1 MNLNFVILL
10 SLLVTPTISLADC
23 DSEIYCYHTKFGVL
37 EQISRDTS
45 GDDYSH
51 LRLNGVEIY
60 KAKASYINFI
70 YDDTGFFKKNK
81 YIMTKTVIT
90 FTSLDSCA
98 GKDYNYCSV
107 SLVLDF
113 SGDKP
118 VISNGFTPDS
128 GNSVIDWV
136 SWGKANSIIMF
147 EDLSRFKYANGHVER
162 VTK

>member
-1 MNLNFVILL
+1 
-10 SLLVTPTISLADC
+10 
-23 DSEIYCYHTKFGVL
+23 
-37 EQISRDTS
+37 
-45 GDDYSH
+45 
-51 LRLNGVEIY
+51 
-60 KAKASYINFI
+60 
-70 YDDTGFFKKNK
+70 
-81 YIMTKTVIT
+81 MTKTVIT